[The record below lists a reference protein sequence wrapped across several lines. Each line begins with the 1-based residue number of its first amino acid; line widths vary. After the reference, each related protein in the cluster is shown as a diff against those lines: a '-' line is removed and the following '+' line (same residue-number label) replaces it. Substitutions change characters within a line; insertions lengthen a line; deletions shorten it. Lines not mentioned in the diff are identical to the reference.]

1 MHKSSFCC
9 LGHILP
15 CCYLYVPGLERRR
28 CWSLKLSDLQV
39 QERSVAQLDL
49 SFCSYGPV
57 TVRLAL
63 QRLAGIQSNLLLKPE
78 HILLSFAVRI
88 EIVLVCDCVL
98 AVLVED
104 VFLDSLHAL
113 HFLNGF
119 CLRPGARLQQTDLVA
134 LNFFKA
140 DEPCQSHQYHISVA
154 NSLGPRAL
162 PSRSSRFQSCSASVA
177 LQPTIFRNSFRP
189 SGLCCSASFIARLY
203 GELSVGYPTVI
214 L

>member
-1 MHKSSFCC
+1 MFWGQSEKK
-9 LGHILP
+9 
-15 CCYLYVPGLERRR
+15 
-28 CWSLKLSDLQV
+28 CWLLKRNDLQV
-39 QERSVAQLDL
+39 QGHSVVQLDL

-63 QRLAGIQSNLLLKPE
+63 RRFTGIQSNLLLESE
-78 HILLSFAVRI
+78 HVLLGFAVRI

-104 VFLDSLHAL
+104 IFLDSLHAL

-119 CLRPGARLQQTDLVA
+119 CLRPGARLKQTDLVA
-134 LNFFKA
+134 LGFFKA

-154 NSLGPRAL
+154 DSLGPRAL

-177 LQPTIFRNSFRP
+177 LQPTTFRNSFRP
-189 SGLCCSASFIARLY
+189 SGLYCSASFIARLY
-203 GELSVGYPTVI
+203 GYLSVRYPTVI
-214 L
+214 F